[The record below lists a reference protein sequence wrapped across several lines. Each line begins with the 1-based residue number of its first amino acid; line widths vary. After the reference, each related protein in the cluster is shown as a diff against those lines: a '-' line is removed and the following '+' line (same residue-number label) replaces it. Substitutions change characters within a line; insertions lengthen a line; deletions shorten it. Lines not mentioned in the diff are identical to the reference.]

1 MTEKKPEAEISFK
14 SAGINYRN
22 SRGEPV
28 PKVEQEKELLEFRHW
43 VDSQYE
49 AKVAEFVESVPE
61 KASESEKVK
70 AVFDYILNHV
80 SYDHKE
86 PDASG
91 CVSVEPYDLG
101 WGDFRLQMS
110 EKESPL
116 LSGRGVCAGIAPLTE
131 DLLSRLG
138 IESRQ
143 LFGETRV
150 VDEKTGRRL
159 QHVWNAVRVG
169 EEYKH
174 LDLVHAMYRLED
186 NKNPYDFFLVDDA
199 RLNEFAPHSGY
210 DKTLFNLE
218 SIK

>member
-1 MTEKKPEAEISFK
+1 MEKKPEAKISFE
-14 SAGINYRN
+14 SVEINYRN

-28 PKVEQEKELLEFRHW
+28 SKAEQEKEWSEFRRW
-43 VDSQYE
+43 VSDCYE

-61 KASESEKVK
+61 KASESEKVE
-70 AVFDYILNHV
+70 AVFDYILNNV

-86 PDASG
+86 PDAGG

-116 LSGRGVCAGIAPLTE
+116 LSGRGVCVGIAPLTE

-143 LFGETRV
+143 LSGETRV
-150 VDEKTGRRL
+150 VDEETGQRL

-169 EEYKH
+169 GEYKH

-186 NKNPYDFFLVDDA
+186 DKNPYDFFLVDDA
-199 RLNEFAPHSGY
+199 RLNEIAPHSGY
-210 DKTLFNLE
+210 DKTLFSSE
-218 SIK
+218 SVK